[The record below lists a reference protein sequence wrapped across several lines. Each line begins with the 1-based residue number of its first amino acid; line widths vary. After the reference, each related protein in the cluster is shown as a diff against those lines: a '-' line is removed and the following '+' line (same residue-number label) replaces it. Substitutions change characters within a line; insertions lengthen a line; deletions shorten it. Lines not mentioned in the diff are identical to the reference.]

1 MVTVRQILKNKG
13 TQAWSTAPQV
23 TVFAALQL
31 MAEKDIGALLVLAD
45 EKLVGIFSERDYARK
60 VILHGK
66 TSAETRVSEI
76 MTTGVVT
83 VRPDQTIGECMALM
97 TEKRFRHLPVVE
109 GDQVMGVISIG
120 DVVKAIIS
128 DQQFVIKQLESYI
141 SGERS

>member
-13 TQAWSTAPQV
+13 SQAWSTEPQV
-23 TVFAALQL
+23 TVYAALQL
-31 MAEKDIGALLVLAD
+31 MAEKDIGALLVLED
-45 EKLVGIFSERDYARK
+45 GKLVGIFSERDYARK

-76 MTTGVVT
+76 MTSGVVT
-83 VRPDQTIGECMALM
+83 VGPDQTIGECMALM

-109 GDQVMGVISIG
+109 GNRVLGVVSIG

-128 DQQFVIKQLESYI
+128 DQQFVISQLEGYI
-141 SGERS
+141 TGKRS

>member
-13 TQAWSTAPQV
+13 SQAWSTEPQA
-23 TVFAALQL
+23 TVYAALQL

-45 EKLVGIFSERDYARK
+45 GKLVGIFSERDYARK

-66 TSAETRVSEI
+66 TSAETQLSEI
-76 MTTGVVT
+76 MTPGVVT
-83 VRPDQTIGECMALM
+83 VRPEQTIGECMALM
-97 TEKRFRHLPVVE
+97 TEKRLRHLPVVE
-109 GDQVMGVISIG
+109 GDQVVGVISIG

-141 SGERS
+141 TGERS